1 MKIGVITFH
10 AAFNYGSALQAYAL
24 QEYLSARGHDVSII
38 DFRSLAQRRLY
49 PAPVCFNSVYNTK
62 QSLRRLF
69 FGWPEIRFMSRK
81 RSAFR
86 RFMSGYMNL
95 TPVCFR
101 SEAEM
106 KRHDWSSY
114 DMIVCGS
121 DQIWNPSAI
130 DFSFAYLL
138 DFLENEAGGPEM
150 AGSFSRPLRVA
161 YAPSAGPHA
170 MDLNA
175 GRLAKYVSRYDA
187 VSVREQE
194 TAALLKASGAGS
206 LSCPVL
212 PDPVLLH
219 DAGFYRE
226 MLPASGAPPHN
237 DGYRIPHRY
246 ILYYAPGRRN
256 SQAEMLADAVSSG
269 MMGDGA
275 SSILPDR
282 DRMPVVRIT
291 DGSSAPGGSIVHRIP
306 KQRPTTEICIP
317 AGPAEFISL
326 LDGASCTVG
335 TSFHLM
341 VFSMLFG
348 KDFWCPDAASDSRKS
363 RLLES
368 LGLSPS
374 SSFFRFSSPEIRP
387 RLLSALSALRH
398 SADCFWSGLGV

>member
-1 MKIGVITFH
+1 
-10 AAFNYGSALQAYAL
+10 
-24 QEYLSARGHDVSII
+24 
-38 DFRSLAQRRLY
+38 
-49 PAPVCFNSVYNTK
+49 
-62 QSLRRLF
+62 
-69 FGWPEIRFMSRK
+69 
-81 RSAFR
+81 
-86 RFMSGYMNL
+86 MNL

-101 SEAEM
+101 SEAGL

-114 DMIVCGS
+114 DMIVSGS

-138 DFLENEAGGPEM
+138 DFLENEAGGPERS
-150 AGSFSRPLRVA
+150 GSLSRPLRVA

-170 MDLNA
+170 MDLDA

-194 TAALLKASGAGS
+194 TAALLKAGGAGS

-226 MLPASGAPPHN
+226 MLPASGTPPHN

-291 DGSSAPGGSIVHRIP
+291 DGSSAPGGSIVHRTP
-306 KQRPTTEICIP
+306 KQRPATEICIP

-326 LDGASCTVG
+326 LDGASCTAG